1 MYHHSQRPT
10 WELDSHMHDS
20 GLCRFRGLAS
30 KGGMYPPGDNLLVA
44 LVPLHCLCQETSRRG
59 EGPAV

>member
-44 LVPLHCLCQETSRRG
+44 LVPLHCLCQETSR
-59 EGPAV
+59 